1 MEGWIWEEI
10 QLFLHRL
17 NNQRGEII
25 ACPHRPNG
33 LGLYD
38 MSGNVWEL
46 GADWYDKDYYKGS
59 PKNNPQGPGSGKHR
73 VVRGGSWNPNP
84 AGWRASYRT
93 WMPPSFSAE
102 DLSFRVDFL
111 PSCYFLDSF
120 LYVLKRDAVQN
131 LDLSKKRRW
140 ATEVR
145 LEADEHF
152 P

>member
-1 MEGWIWEEI
+1 
-10 QLFLHRL
+10 
-17 NNQRGEII
+17 
-25 ACPHRPNG
+25 
-33 LGLYD
+33 

-102 DLSFRVDFL
+102 DLSFRVEFSAQL
-111 PSCYFLDSF
+111 LFFRLISLCLEEG
-120 LYVLKRDAVQN
+120 RG
-131 LDLSKKRRW
+131 SKSKPFKEKALGNGGPIRSR
-140 ATEVR
+140 
-145 LEADEHF
+145 
-152 P
+152 

>member
-10 QLFLHRL
+10 QHFLHGL

-25 ACPHRPNG
+25 ACPHKPNG

-84 AGWRASYRT
+84 GGLARVV
-93 WMPPSFSAE
+93 P
-102 DLSFRVDFL
+102 DL
-111 PSCYFLDSF
+111 
-120 LYVLKRDAVQN
+120 DAPIVFGRRSQ
-131 LDLSKKRRW
+131 LSGGIFCPV
-140 ATEVR
+140 AI
-145 LEADEHF
+145 F
-152 P
+152 